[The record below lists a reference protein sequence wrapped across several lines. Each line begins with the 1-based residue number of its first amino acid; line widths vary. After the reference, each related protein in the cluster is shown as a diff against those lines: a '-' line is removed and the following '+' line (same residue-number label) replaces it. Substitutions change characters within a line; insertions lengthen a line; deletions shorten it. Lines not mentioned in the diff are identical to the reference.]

1 MALFHHA
8 PDDQVETIATEST
21 VEIRQKP
28 TLALIHLDCLI
39 RNLRRL
45 SELSSPAGVMP
56 IIKADAYGHG
66 MIPVACAL
74 TTEGVT
80 GLGVSF
86 LEEGVALRRA
96 GIPGRILVM
105 GGIVNA
111 QIDHFLQFDL
121 DMTASSIAKA
131 QAISEAAVRLGM
143 LAKVHAKVDTGIG
156 RIGINWEQAEN
167 LFQVLASLPG
177 LDVVGIY
184 SHLATAEDLEGEGY
198 DFTRE
203 QIRRFQKCVEAA
215 HRCGLNPPLIH
226 IANTAGLLNHP
237 DARFTLT
244 RPGIAL
250 YGLPLKTGQRCVIA
264 SAAKQSNL
272 AQQEKNF
279 QVEPVMEL
287 VSEIVFMKGVRKGTP
302 ISYGMTWRAP
312 RDTWIATI
320 PLGYGDGFPRAM
332 GNQGQVLIRGKRYPI
347 VGAVCMDQLMVDVGP
362 ENPPEVGEPVTL
374 IGRQGDDEIT
384 VGEICG
390 ITGHIPYEIPILLTT
405 RVPRIYLDSEKV

>member
-8 PDDQVETIATEST
+8 PDDQIETVVTEST

-28 TLALIHLDCLI
+28 TLALIHLDRLI
-39 RNLRRL
+39 RNLQRL
-45 SELSSPAGVMP
+45 SEVSSPAGVMP

-66 MIPVACAL
+66 MIPIAKAL
-74 TTEGVT
+74 TAEGVT

-111 QIDHFLQFDL
+111 QIDHFLQYDL
-121 DMTASSIAKA
+121 EMTASSVAKA
-131 QAISEAAVRLGM
+131 QAISEAAVRLGV
-143 LAKVHAKVDTGIG
+143 LGKVHAKVDTGIG

-167 LFQVLASLPG
+167 LFQVLADLPG

-184 SHLATAEDLEGEGY
+184 SHLATAEDLDGEGY

-203 QIRRFQKCVEAA
+203 QIRRFRKCLEAA
-215 HRCGLNPPLIH
+215 HQCGLNPPLIH

-237 DARFTLT
+237 DAKFTLT
-244 RPGIAL
+244 RPGISL
-250 YGLPLKTGQRCVIA
+250 YGLPLKQMEGRA
-264 SAAKQSNL
+264 SSRPVN
-272 AQQEKNF
+272 
-279 QVEPVMEL
+279 VEPVMEL

-312 RDTWIATI
+312 QNTWIATI
-320 PLGYGDGFPRAM
+320 PIGYGDGFPRAM
-332 GNQGQVLIRGKRYPI
+332 GNQGRVLIRGKRYPI
-347 VGAVCMDQLMVDVGP
+347 VGAVCMDQLMVDVSP

-374 IGRQGDDEIT
+374 IGRQGNDEIT
-384 VGEICG
+384 VGEICS

-405 RVPRIYLDSEKV
+405 RVPRIYLGMSRSGSLRS

>member
-8 PDDQVETIATEST
+8 PDDQVVTAAPEVP

-28 TLALIHLDCLI
+28 TMALIHLDRLI

-45 SELSSPAGVMP
+45 VALADPAGVMP

-66 MIPVACAL
+66 MIPIAQAL
-74 TTEGVT
+74 TQEGVT

-86 LEEGVALRRA
+86 LEEGVAMRRA
-96 GIPGRILVM
+96 GIPGRILVT

-111 QIDHFLQFDL
+111 QIDHFLQYDL
-121 DMTASSIAKA
+121 EMTASSVTKA
-131 QAISEAAVRLGM
+131 QAISEAAVRLGV

-156 RIGINWEQAEN
+156 RIGVNWEQAESF
-167 LFQVLASLPG
+167 FQILASLPG

-184 SHLATAEDLEGEGY
+184 SHLATAEDLTGEGY

-203 QIRRFQKCVEAA
+203 QIRRFRTCLEAA
-215 HRCGLNPPLIH
+215 HRCGLDPPLIH
-226 IANTAGLLNHP
+226 LANTAGLLNHP

-250 YGLPLKTGQRCVIA
+250 YGLPLKSHQPIKSKELDLG
-264 SAAKQSNL
+264 
-272 AQQEKNF
+272 
-279 QVEPVMEL
+279 VEPVMEL

-320 PLGYGDGFPRAM
+320 PIGYGDGFPRAM
-332 GNQGQVLIRGKRYPI
+332 GNQGQVLIRGQRYPI
-347 VGAVCMDQLMVDVGP
+347 VGAVCMDQLMVDVGEGHAP
-362 ENPPEVGEPVTL
+362 SCPPPEVGEPVTL

-405 RVPRIYLDSEKV
+405 RVPRIYLNSEKV